1 MIHKTVKHI
10 HRFRVYFLAFI
21 VVAFFYELGLNPVDV
36 GKFVGAKAG
45 SAIGMSISVPENPI
59 NKLALELKQKEERLD
74 QREKDLNDREKE
86 LVRSSAWN
94 DNMYLFMGGGIV
106 VLFVLVLANF
116 YMDIRRRKLEI
127 RK

>member
-21 VVAFFYELGLNPVDV
+21 IVAFFYQLGLNPVDL
-36 GKFVGAKAG
+36 GKFVGAKMG

-59 NKLALELKQKEERLD
+59 NKLALELKEKEAG
-74 QREKDLNDREKE
+74 LNDREKE
-86 LVRSSAWN
+86 LNDREKELARTGALN

-106 VLFVLVLANF
+106 ILFFLVLMNF
-116 YMDIRRRKLEI
+116 YLDYRRRKLEI
-127 RK
+127 KK

>member
-1 MIHKTVKHI
+1 MITFMIHKTVKHI

-21 VVAFFYELGLNPVDV
+21 VVAFFYELGL
-36 GKFVGAKAG
+36 
-45 SAIGMSISVPENPI
+45 NPI

-106 VLFVLVLANF
+106 VLFVLALANF